1 MTLRLLLHPKA
12 QGGAGLAHTTG
23 AIAARG
29 REKQEG
35 CAELTARPA
44 PQHLHLRAGT
54 DRAAAAVGTACVG
67 SLISLLDIAYSQ
79 ASILGQVDVVAIP
92 PHGNSVP
99 MVKNKIFHY
108 CHPWVLTELPV
119 LFGK

>member
-1 MTLRLLLHPKA
+1 M
-12 QGGAGLAHTTG
+12 GAM
-23 AIAARG
+23 AARG

-35 CAELTARPA
+35 WAVLTAGPA

-67 SLISLLDIAYSQ
+67 SLVSLLDIAYSQ

-99 MVKNKIFHY
+99 AVKNKIFHC
-108 CHPWVLTELPV
+108 CHP
-119 LFGK
+119 